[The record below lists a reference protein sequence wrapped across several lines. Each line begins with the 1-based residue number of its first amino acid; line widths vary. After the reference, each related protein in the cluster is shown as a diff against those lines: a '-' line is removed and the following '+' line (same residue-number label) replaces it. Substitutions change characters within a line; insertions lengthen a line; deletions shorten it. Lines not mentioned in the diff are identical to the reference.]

1 MIEKAETEGAYHY
14 EGAAYCIKAMGF
26 MMMLDLHGE
35 LPVQEAFTGKTNP
48 AYDDGKTMYELCM
61 GYLDKAIENFG
72 KQQNTT
78 APALSAGDLW
88 NGGEVSKWLK
98 LCYGLKARYLLKLS
112 KKADLY
118 DPEAILTAL
127 NSAPQSNDDNTI
139 MKHYNVEG
147 DEVNFTV
154 SDPYQASV
162 IWDCT
167 GYGSTQRLTRWYVN
181 LLTNE
186 FTGGSGVKDPRLS
199 KLVPAMMTNV
209 KLNADGKIT
218 ANEWIRDAGVD
229 VIHSTTRAEGGPV
242 AALFVTGGET
252 GYNKEKGGFMI
263 TYDLSKADNETK
275 TKFIAD
281 DQAIHQ
287 TTVRRQQCDRA
298 LSKGF
303 CILQ

>member
-1 MIEKAETEGAYHY
+1 MRTNTIAGIMTQTGARLPTASCHHGILPKVHVPLFIRIFIWVAGVNIDPLIEKAETEGAYHY

-118 DPEAILTAL
+118 DPEAILTVIEL
-127 NSAPQSNDDNTI
+127 C
-139 MKHYNVEG
+139 
-147 DEVNFTV
+147 
-154 SDPYQASV
+154 ASV
-162 IWDCT
+162 
-167 GYGSTQRLTRWYVN
+167 
-181 LLTNE
+181 E
-186 FTGGSGVKDPRLS
+186 
-199 KLVPAMMTNV
+199 
-209 KLNADGKIT
+209 
-218 ANEWIRDAGVD
+218 
-229 VIHSTTRAEGGPV
+229 
-242 AALFVTGGET
+242 
-252 GYNKEKGGFMI
+252 
-263 TYDLSKADNETK
+263 
-275 TKFIAD
+275 
-281 DQAIHQ
+281 
-287 TTVRRQQCDRA
+287 
-298 LSKGF
+298 
-303 CILQ
+303 